1 MKTHSRDYMHASYKT
16 SDGSAVMV
24 DWADLDADAVVLG
37 KPWRTFPWYL
47 GQRNYSGF
55 PPSLIGVADCCCR

>member
-1 MKTHSRDYMHASYKT
+1 MKTHSRDYVHASYKT

-24 DWADLDADAVVLG
+24 DWAALDADAVVLG

-47 GQRNYSGF
+47 GQRQLLWSVLVLDRACPRG
-55 PPSLIGVADCCCR
+55 I